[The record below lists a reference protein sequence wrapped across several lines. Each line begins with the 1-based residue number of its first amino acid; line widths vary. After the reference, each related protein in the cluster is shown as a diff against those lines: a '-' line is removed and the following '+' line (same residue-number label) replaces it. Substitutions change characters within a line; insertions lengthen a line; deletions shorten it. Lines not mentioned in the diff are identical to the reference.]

1 MEPSGGPEQRSNRA
15 FVTKESLTVEIRFKL
30 EVVSTEA
37 GKQVL
42 KVTAESCIIISTP
55 KVRGN

>member
-15 FVTKESLTVEIRFKL
+15 FVTKETWTVEIRFKL
-30 EVVSTEA
+30 EVVSTET

-42 KVTAESCIIISTP
+42 KATAESCITTSTP
-55 KVRGN
+55 KVGGN

>member
-42 KVTAESCIIISTP
+42 KATAESCIIISTP